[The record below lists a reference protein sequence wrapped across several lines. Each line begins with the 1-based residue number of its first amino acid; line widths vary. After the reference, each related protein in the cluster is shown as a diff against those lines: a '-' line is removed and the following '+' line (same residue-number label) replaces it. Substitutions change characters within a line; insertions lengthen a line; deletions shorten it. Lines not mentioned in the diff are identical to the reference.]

1 MHNSKIYLTFATAN
15 KKKYK
20 AKKMKV
26 RQILEYEN
34 AVDRS
39 KDTIILIKDGEWW
52 RAYEWSAYLLYN
64 LIDDEQKRLKPI
76 RKDCS
81 LVDSG
86 FIMVA
91 FKTSS
96 ANKYLEDKE
105 ASLDIQKDVIYIKVD
120 GYDLTDDESD
130 KILSEWKLKF
140 ELTSEPKKNKKPS
153 DVQSFSMET
162 VIKTIQK
169 FNIERATLLEDAAFV
184 SKLKYMVN
192 NICP

>member
-1 MHNSKIYLTFATAN
+1 
-15 KKKYK
+15 
-20 AKKMKV
+20 MKV

-96 ANKYLEDKE
+96 PNKYLEDKE